1 MVIKQSLPI
10 GVTYLIIELVL
21 SFFIASIVK
30 LLEPNLPIFQI
41 LFYRYLLCLP
51 LLAIYGLSK
60 HGLKIFHVNN
70 IRLLLLRI
78 LSGFLGLVMWFL
90 AVATIDISLATVLFN
105 TMSLFITILS
115 VIIARESVGLR
126 RSAAVVVG
134 FLGVVFIISPIN
146 ASFNFSGVIYA
157 LLGAVFSGSM
167 FVFIRMLGKTNASI
181 PTAIWY
187 NSFGVVVS
195 LMILFVSENYLN
207 NSVISLMSRDLPWD
221 YLLALGLLASFQQF
235 CLAESHRYADASALA
250 PFHYLAIPIGI
261 AFGVVLFNETI
272 TIKFIIG
279 TLIIVASNYYILTRE
294 KIKSQ
299 N

>member
-10 GVTYLIIELVL
+10 GVTYLIIELIL

-51 LLAIYGLSK
+51 LLTVYGLSK

-78 LSGFLGLVMWFL
+78 LCGFLGLVMWFL

-126 RSAAVVVG
+126 RSAAVVLG
-134 FLGVVFIISPIN
+134 FLGVVFIILPIN
-146 ASFNFSGVIYA
+146 GSFHFSGVIYS
-157 LLGAVFSGSM
+157 LLGAIFAGLM
-167 FVFIRMLGKTNASI
+167 FVFIRMLGRTNASI

-187 NSFGVVVS
+187 NSFGVLAS
-195 LMILFVSENYLN
+195 LIIFFIIENNFYNSLAILVHK
-207 NSVISLMSRDLPWD
+207 DLPWN
-221 YLLALGLLASFQQF
+221 YLLALGFLASFQQF

-250 PFHYLAIPIGI
+250 PFHYLAVPIGI
-261 AFGVVLFNETI
+261 AFGVILFNETI
-272 TIKFIIG
+272 TVKFITG
-279 TLIIVASNYYILTRE
+279 AVIIVASNYYIFVRE
-294 KIKSQ
+294 KTHSQ
-299 N
+299 I

>member
-1 MVIKQSLPI
+1 MVVKQSLPV
-10 GVTYLIIELVL
+10 GVIYLIIELVL

-51 LLAIYGLSK
+51 LLTIYGLSK

-78 LSGFLGLVMWFL
+78 LCGFLGLVMWFL

-134 FLGVVFIISPIN
+134 FLGVVFIISPVN

-187 NSFGVVVS
+187 NLFGVVVS
-195 LMILFVSENYLN
+195 LVILFASENYLN
-207 NSVISLMSRDLPWD
+207 NSIISLVSRDLPWD

-235 CLAESHRYADASALA
+235 CLAESHRYADASVLA

>member
-1 MVIKQSLPI
+1 MEIKQSLPV
-10 GVTYLIIELVL
+10 GVIYLIIELVL
-21 SFFIASIVK
+21 SFVIASIVK

-41 LFYRYLLCLP
+41 LFYRYLLSLP
-51 LLAIYGLSK
+51 LLVIYGLSK
-60 HGLKIFHVNN
+60 QGLKIFHVNN

-78 LSGFLGLVMWFL
+78 LCGFMGLVMWFL

-126 RSAAVVVG
+126 RSGAVILG

-157 LLGAVFSGSM
+157 LLGAIFSGLM

-195 LMILFVSENYLN
+195 LMILFVSENYFN
-207 NSVISLMSRDLPWD
+207 NSVPSLIYKDLPWD

-235 CLAESHRYADASALA
+235 FLAESHRYADASALA

-261 AFGVVLFNETI
+261 VFGVVLFNEII
-272 TIKFIIG
+272 TVKFIIG
-279 TLIIVASNYYILTRE
+279 TLIIVASNYYILIRE
-294 KIKSQ
+294 KARYQK
-299 N
+299 

>member
-1 MVIKQSLPI
+1 MGS
-10 GVTYLIIELVL
+10 EM
-21 SFFIASIVK
+21 
-30 LLEPNLPIFQI
+30 
-41 LFYRYLLCLP
+41 C
-51 LLAIYGLSK
+51 
-60 HGLKIFHVNN
+60 
-70 IRLLLLRI
+70 IRD
-78 LSGFLGLVMWFL
+78 S
-90 AVATIDISLATVLFN
+90 FN

-126 RSAAVVVG
+126 RSAAVVLG

-157 LLGAVFSGSM
+157 LLGAIFSGLM

-250 PFHYLAIPIGI
+250 PFHYLAIPMGI
-261 AFGVVLFNETI
+261 AFGCLLYTSDAADE
-272 TIKFIIG
+272 
-279 TLIIVASNYYILTRE
+279 
-294 KIKSQ
+294 
-299 N
+299 

>member
-1 MVIKQSLPI
+1 MEIKQSLPV
-10 GVTYLIIELVL
+10 GVIYLIIELVL
-21 SFFIASIVK
+21 SFAIASIVK

-41 LFYRYLLCLP
+41 LFYRYLLSLP
-51 LLAIYGLSK
+51 LLVIYGLSK

-78 LSGFLGLVMWFL
+78 LCGFMGLVMWFL

-126 RSAAVVVG
+126 RSGAVILG

-157 LLGAVFSGSM
+157 LLGAIFSGLM

-195 LMILFVSENYLN
+195 LVIVFVSEKYFN
-207 NSVISLMSRDLPWD
+207 NRAPSLIYKDLPWD

-235 CLAESHRYADASALA
+235 FLAESHRYADASALA

-261 AFGVVLFNETI
+261 VFGVVLFNEII
-272 TIKFIIG
+272 TVKFIIG
-279 TLIIVASNYYILTRE
+279 TLIIVASNYYILIRE
-294 KIKSQ
+294 KARYQK
-299 N
+299 

>member
-78 LSGFLGLVMWFL
+78 LCGFLGLVMWFL

-195 LMILFVSENYLN
+195 LIILFVSENYVN
-207 NSVISLMSRDLPWD
+207 NSVISLVSRELPWN

-250 PFHYLAIPIGI
+250 PFHYLAIPMGI

-272 TIKFIIG
+272 TFKFILG
-279 TLIIVASNYYILTRE
+279 TLIIVASNYYILIRE
-294 KIKSQ
+294 KTKSQ

>member
-1 MVIKQSLPI
+1 LEIKQSLPV
-10 GVTYLIIELVL
+10 GVIYLIIELVL
-21 SFFIASIVK
+21 SFAIASIVK

-41 LFYRYLLCLP
+41 LFYRYLLSLP
-51 LLAIYGLSK
+51 LLVLYGLSK

-78 LSGFLGLVMWFL
+78 LCGFMGLVMWFL
-90 AVATIDISLATVLFN
+90 AVGTIDISLATVLFN

-126 RSAAVVVG
+126 RSGAVIFG

-157 LLGAVFSGSM
+157 LLGAIFSGLM

-195 LMILFVSENYLN
+195 LMILFVSENYFN
-207 NSVISLMSRDLPWD
+207 NSVPSLIYKDLPWD

-235 CLAESHRYADASALA
+235 FLAESHRYADASALA

-261 AFGVVLFNETI
+261 VFGVVLFNEII
-272 TIKFIIG
+272 TVKFIIG
-279 TLIIVASNYYILTRE
+279 TLIIVASNYYILIRE
-294 KIKSQ
+294 KARYQK
-299 N
+299 

>member
-1 MVIKQSLPI
+1 MEIKQSLPV
-10 GVTYLIIELVL
+10 GVIYLIIELVL

-30 LLEPNLPIFQI
+30 LLEPNIPIFQI
-41 LFYRYLLCLP
+41 LFYRYLLSLP
-51 LLAIYGLSK
+51 LLMIYGFAK
-60 HGLKIFHVNN
+60 YGLKIVKVNN

-78 LSGFLGLVMWFL
+78 VCGFLGLAMWFL
-90 AVATIDISLATVLFN
+90 AVAKIDISLATVLLN
-105 TMSLFITILS
+105 TMPLFITILS

-126 RSAAVVVG
+126 RSVAVIVG
-134 FLGVVFIISPIN
+134 FFGVVFIILPVN
-146 ASFNFSGVIYA
+146 ASFNFAGVLYA
-157 LLGAVFSGSM
+157 LFGAIFAGLM

-195 LMILFVSENYLN
+195 GMILFFSEYYLN
-207 NSVISLMSRDLPWD
+207 NNSISLIHKDLPWS

-250 PFHYLAIPIGI
+250 PFHYLAIPMGV
-261 AFGVVLFNETI
+261 AFGVILFNETI
-272 TIKFIIG
+272 TVKFITG
-279 TLIIVASNYYILTRE
+279 ALIIVASNYYILIRE
-294 KIKSQ
+294 KAHSQ